1 MGNVV
6 LDREGNL
13 VLIDLDS
20 FCAGP
25 REWDLVQ
32 TAPFHERFGWRTD
45 EEHREFVDA
54 YGFDI
59 MTWSGYPVFAD
70 HREIAMT
77 LWLCG
82 NPGATTGQLP
92 KSASGWSRSGRG
104 AAAGIGALS
113 STPAPDI
120 ELNTNAGNLVLLRR
134 GGDWFEGNSTGG
146 ERRVNRAGPA
156 SV

>member
-59 MTWSGYPVFAD
+59 MTWSGHPVFAD

-77 LWLCG
+77 LCLCG
-82 NPGATTGQLP
+82 KAG
-92 KSASGWSRSGRG
+92 SDHR
-104 AAAGIGALS
+104 AAAEVRKRVESLKTRS
-113 STPAPDI
+113 S
-120 ELNTNAGNLVLLRR
+120 RR
-134 GGDWFEGNSTGG
+134 NWSPF
-146 ERRVNRAGPA
+146 
-156 SV
+156 

>member
-1 MGNVV
+1 
-6 LDREGNL
+6 L

-25 REWDLVQ
+25 REWDLMQ

-59 MTWSGYPVFAD
+59 MTWSGHPVFAD

-104 AAAGIGALS
+104 SSRRNWSPFLEPLRPTSNSTPTRATWCCCAVVGIGS
-113 STPAPDI
+113 KGTPPGAS
-120 ELNTNAGNLVLLRR
+120 R
-134 GGDWFEGNSTGG
+134 G
-146 ERRVNRAGPA
+146 
-156 SV
+156 